1 MSFGLDFTRSECHF
15 RAGPLRRDAKLLFL
29 VASSK
34 LWIVAI
40 ASASDSHDDIYCS
53 VALPLKLGVA

>member
-1 MSFGLDFTRSECHF
+1 
-15 RAGPLRRDAKLLFL
+15 
-29 VASSK
+29 